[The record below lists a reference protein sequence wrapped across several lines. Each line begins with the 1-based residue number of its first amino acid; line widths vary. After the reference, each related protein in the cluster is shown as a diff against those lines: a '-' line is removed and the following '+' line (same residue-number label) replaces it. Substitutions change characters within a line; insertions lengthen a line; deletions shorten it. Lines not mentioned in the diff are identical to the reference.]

1 MKMNNSVDELV
12 ENNLGLV
19 HSCANRFRGR
29 GIEYDD
35 LFQAGCLGLVKASKS
50 YDFEKGFA
58 FSTYSVYVILG
69 EIRKLFRD
77 GGSLKISRTLKEKA
91 RIAMNKKNELSVKL
105 GREPSVSELAN
116 EIGCDISETAEIIN
130 SFNPVLSIDSDDYE
144 NGASKSYSESP
155 ENEINDNIALS
166 QIIDE
171 LEEKDR
177 LLIQYRFFNGYS
189 QSVTAEKLGMSQVT
203 VSRKEKKILT
213 DMRGKMI
220 L

>member
-1 MKMNNSVDELV
+1 MKMNNPVEELV

-50 YDFEKGFA
+50 FDSEKGFA

-77 GGSLKISRTLKEKA
+77 GGSVKISRTLKDKA
-91 RIAMNKKNELSVKL
+91 RNAMNKKNELSVKL
-105 GREPSVSELAN
+105 GREPSISELAE

-130 SFNPVLSIDSDDYE
+130 SFNPVISIDCEDYE
-144 NGASKSYSESP
+144 INSQKSYSESP
-155 ENEINDNIALS
+155 ENEINDNLALN
-166 QIIDE
+166 QILNS

-177 LLIQYRFFNGYS
+177 LLIECRYFRGMS
-189 QSVTAEKLGMSQVT
+189 QSVTAKCLGTTQVT
-203 VSRKEKKILT
+203 VSRKEKKILEEI
-213 DMRGKMI
+213 RKKMM